1 MNLLTVE
8 NISKSFGELVLFEN
22 LSFGVNKDQKIALIA
37 KNGTGK
43 TSILKML
50 SGSDKPDTGQ
60 VSYRKGIRVSF
71 LEQEPEMDPD
81 LTIEETIFASDNEV
95 LKVIASYEKALAN
108 PDDQDAYQEAFEGM
122 EHHQAWDFETQ
133 YKQILFKL
141 KLEDL
146 DVKVGLLSG
155 GQQKRLALANALI
168 NKPELLILDEPTNHL
183 DLEMIEWLELY
194 FAKENMTLFMV
205 THDRFFLE
213 RVCNEIIEL
222 DNGKLYPY
230 KADRIIILTGSWN
243 YDFDKIKHRIWIAII
258 NSGYKVWPWYIMT
271 VNRHI
276 KNLRC
281 KHRYLIIW

>member
-50 SGSDKPDTGQ
+50 SGTDSPDTGR
-60 VSYRKGIRVSF
+60 VNYRKGIRVSF
-71 LEQEPEMDPD
+71 LEQEPEMDPN

-95 LKVIASYEKALAN
+95 LKVIAAYEKALTN
-108 PDDQDAYQEAFEGM
+108 PDDQDAYQAAFEGM

-141 KLEDL
+141 KLEKL

-155 GQQKRLALANALI
+155 GQRKRLALANALI

-183 DLEMIEWLELY
+183 DLEMIEWLEQY

-205 THDRFFLE
+205 THDRYFLE

-230 KADRIIILTGSWN
+230 KGNYSYYLEKKEARIEQEAIEHHKTKILFKKELTWM
-243 YDFDKIKHRIWIAII
+243 R
-258 NSGYKVWPWYIMT
+258 
-271 VNRHI
+271 
-276 KNLRC
+276 
-281 KHRYLIIW
+281 